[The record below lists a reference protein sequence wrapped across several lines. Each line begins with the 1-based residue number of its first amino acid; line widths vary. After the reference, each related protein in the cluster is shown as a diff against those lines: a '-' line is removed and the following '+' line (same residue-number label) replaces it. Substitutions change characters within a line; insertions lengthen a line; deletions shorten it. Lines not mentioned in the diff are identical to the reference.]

1 MHLAAEGGREGW
13 IEALLLRG
21 SNPCLLDYRDRPPY
35 FLCANK
41 GARDAFRRA
50 RGREG
55 GGKGWDW
62 GRAGVPEGLT
72 EEGERRR
79 KEKAKEKKKRA
90 KSNKNKR
97 KEEGGEEEGGEEKGG
112 EEGRKEEEEEE
123 EEEEDRR
130 QPKCDMCGKRV
141 KVLFTRLEFI
151 YCSTDCVQG
160 HKRQLLSEAAMKRF
174 GGGS

>member
-1 MHLAAEGGREGW
+1 M
-13 IEALLLRG
+13 
-21 SNPCLLDYRDRPPY
+21 
-35 FLCANK
+35 
-41 GARDAFRRA
+41 
-50 RGREG
+50 
-55 GGKGWDW
+55 
-62 GRAGVPEGLT
+62 PEGLT

-79 KEKAKEKKKRA
+79 REKAKEKKKRA
-90 KSNKNKR
+90 KSNKSKR
-97 KEEGGEEEGGEEKGG
+97 KEEGEG
-112 EEGRKEEEEEE
+112 EEGKEEGEEVEQEQEEEV
-123 EEEEDRR
+123 EDRR

>member
-1 MHLAAEGGREGW
+1 LHLAAEGGREGW
-13 IEALLLRG
+13 IEELLLRG
-21 SNPCLLDYRDRPPY
+21 SSPCLLDYRERPPY

-55 GGKGWDW
+55 GREGWDW

-79 KEKAKEKKKRA
+79 REKAKEKKKRA
-90 KSNKNKR
+90 KSNKSKR
-97 KEEGGEEEGGEEKGG
+97 KEEGGEEGEGDGEGGREED
-112 EEGRKEEEEEE
+112 EEEEDM
-123 EEEEDRR
+123 EDRR

-151 YCSTDCVQG
+151 YCSTDCVQN

-174 GGGS
+174 GGGV

>member
-1 MHLAAEGGREGW
+1 M
-13 IEALLLRG
+13 
-21 SNPCLLDYRDRPPY
+21 
-35 FLCANK
+35 CANK

-55 GGKGWDW
+55 GREGGEGGGSGWDW
-62 GRAGVPEGLT
+62 GKAGVPEGLT

-79 KEKAKEKKKRA
+79 REKAKEKKKRA
-90 KSNKNKR
+90 KSNKSKR
-97 KEEGGEEEGGEEKGG
+97 KEEGEG
-112 EEGRKEEEEEE
+112 EEGKEEGEEVEQEQEEEV
-123 EEEEDRR
+123 EDRR